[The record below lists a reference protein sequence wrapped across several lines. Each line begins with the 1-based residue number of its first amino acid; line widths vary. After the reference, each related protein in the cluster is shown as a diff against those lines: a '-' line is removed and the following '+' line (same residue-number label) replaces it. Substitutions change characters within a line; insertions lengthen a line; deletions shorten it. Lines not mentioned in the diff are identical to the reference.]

1 MAENERGQRSV
12 TESDGKCFWRGRWA
26 QNLAKLLRFSDAEAV
41 GVSLFQIR
49 LFPYNFGG
57 SNSQRVDPK
66 LSDSLIFQ
74 AAYAGVRLHRTPI
87 FCATQLS
94 EFASH

>member
-41 GVSLFQIR
+41 GVFSKSDFSRIIL
-49 LFPYNFGG
+49 GG
-57 SNSQRVDPK
+57 
-66 LSDSLIFQ
+66 LIL
-74 AAYAGVRLHRTPI
+74 R
-87 FCATQLS
+87 
-94 EFASH
+94 E